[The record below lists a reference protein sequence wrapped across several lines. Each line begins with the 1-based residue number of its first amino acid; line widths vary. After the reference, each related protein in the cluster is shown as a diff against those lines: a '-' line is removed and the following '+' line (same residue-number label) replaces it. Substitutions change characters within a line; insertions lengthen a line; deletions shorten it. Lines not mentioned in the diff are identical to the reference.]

1 MDDATEIVQ
10 GSLSRA
16 WQERRHSMGAETSKK
31 TLDRALSRAGVCSRH
46 AAREWIEAG
55 RVRVNGAPAQGPEQ
69 WVDLGRDAVT
79 VDGRR
84 VDEKARVYLAMN
96 KPKGVLTSHGDP
108 QGRRTVYDLLGGLD
122 LWVVPV
128 GRLDRDT
135 SGLLLLTND
144 TDWAERVAAPAHHV
158 PKTYRAQVAP
168 RIGDGE
174 LERLRAGVE
183 LDDGPT
189 RPATVIRVRDAG
201 ATSILEIT
209 ISEGRNRQVRRM
221 LRAVGARV
229 RSLKRVSIGVLALG
243 DLASGKWRRLT
254 PGEIGKFKHAFP
266 RRR

>member
-1 MDDATEIVQ
+1 MAAD
-10 GSLSRA
+10 SR
-16 WQERRHSMGAETSKK
+16 KK
-31 TLDRALSRAGVCSRH
+31 TLDRALSRAGICSRV
-46 AAREWIEAG
+46 AARDWIETG
-55 RVRVNGAPAQGPEQ
+55 RVRVNGAPAHSAEQ
-69 WVDLGRDAVT
+69 WVDARRDEIE

-84 VDEKARVYLAMN
+84 LSAKKRVYLALN

-108 QGRRTVYDLLGGLD
+108 SARRTVYDLLTGLD

-144 TDWAERVAAPAHHV
+144 TDWAERVASPTRHV

-168 RIGDGE
+168 RLADE
-174 LERLRAGVE
+174 ALERLRRGVD

-189 RPATVIRVRDAG
+189 RPAGVKRIRDAG

-221 LRAVGARV
+221 LREVGSKV
-229 RSLKRVSIGVLALG
+229 RELKRIAIGSLQLG
-243 DLASGKWRRLT
+243 TLESGKWRRLSA
-254 PGEIGKFKHAFP
+254 EEVRSLP
-266 RRR
+266 R